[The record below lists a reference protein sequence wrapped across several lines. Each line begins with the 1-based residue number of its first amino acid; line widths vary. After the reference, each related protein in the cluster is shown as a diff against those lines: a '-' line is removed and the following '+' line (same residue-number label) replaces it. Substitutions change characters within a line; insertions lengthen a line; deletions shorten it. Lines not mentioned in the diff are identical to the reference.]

1 MKNSNQ
7 SPVASRNRR
16 AAMLVLFA
24 VCLPI
29 FIIMMVFSIDIA
41 YMQLSKSEL
50 RTATDAAARAGSRTL
65 SLEQDRNA
73 AIAAAKAAALRN
85 TVANEPLQLANADI
99 VLGVSTQA
107 SANGRFVFQPGAP
120 VPNSIQING
129 QRTRGSLS
137 GPVNLFV
144 GRLLG
149 TDIFEPVSTAISTQ
163 IDRDI
168 ALVIDRSGSMTFPE
182 NINQFPPGWVPCTP
196 PPPTA
201 RWYDVVAATQ
211 AFIAELRLTPQKE
224 LVGLATYSQTASLDT
239 RLDGSYRP
247 VLNRINA
254 ITQNFCGGS
263 TGIGRGMIEGLNILT
278 DTSRNREFASKVL
291 VVLTD
296 GRHNTGV
303 APEIIAQQAADQGV
317 IVFTVT
323 FSNAADQLRMQ
334 RTASIGNGRHFH
346 AATGA
351 DLIDVFKE
359 IAKTAANLITE

>member
-1 MKNSNQ
+1 MKNSNRKL
-7 SPVASRNRR
+7 PASSTRR
-16 AAMLVLFA
+16 GAMLVVFA

-50 RTATDAAARAGSRTL
+50 RTATDSAARAGSRTL
-65 SLEQDRNA
+65 SLQQDRNA

-85 TVANEPLQLANADI
+85 TVANDPLQLADADI
-99 VLGVSTQA
+99 ILGASTQPA
-107 SANGRFVFQPGAP
+107 GTGRFVFQPGAP
-120 VPNSIQING
+120 VPNSVQVNG
-129 QRTRGSLS
+129 QRTQGSLS

-144 GRLLG
+144 GRMLG
-149 TDIFEPVSTAISTQ
+149 TDIFEPVSSATSTQ

-182 NINQFPPGWVPCTP
+182 NENQFPPGWVPCTP
-196 PPPTA
+196 PPFTA

-211 AFIAELRLTPQKE
+211 AFIAELQLTPQEE
-224 LVGLATYSQTASLDT
+224 LLGLATYSQTASLDT
-239 RLDGSYRP
+239 RLDGDYAP
-247 VLNRINA
+247 VLNRINQ

-263 TGIGRGMIEGLNILT
+263 TGIGRGMIEGLDIVT
-278 DTSRNREFASKVL
+278 DTSRNREFASKVM

-296 GRHNTGV
+296 GRHNTGI
-303 APEIIAQQAADQGV
+303 APEVIAQQAADQGV

-323 FSNAADQLRMQ
+323 FSNAADQARMI
-334 RTASIGNGRHFH
+334 RTASIGNGQHFH